1 MGIYVGGTGSDNHL
15 DDYEEGTF
23 SSNWHSNGSSVGNTT
38 YSSTNHSRYIKVGNM
53 VHVSMYCYQSHTSGN
68 NGPWQSFMP
77 FTSVNAVGAESA
89 GTLMSDTMDSG
100 SSAAFWTLYKPKN
113 TTILYIFYITKNQGW
128 SYQETGHDSTM
139 TLIGQIT
146 YEAA

>member
-1 MGIYVGGTGSDNHL
+1 MAIYFGSNTDEGL

-23 SSNWHSNGSSVGNTT
+23 SSNWHSNNSSVSNTN
-38 YSSTNHSRYIKVGNM
+38 YGSNNHSRYIKIGNM
-53 VHVSMYCYQSHTSGN
+53 VHVSMYCYQSHSSGS

-77 FTSVNAVGAESA
+77 FTSNSAEGTQSA
-89 GTLMSDTMDSG
+89 GTLMADTMDSG
-100 SSAAFWTLYKPKN
+100 SSALFWNLYKPKN
-113 TTILYIFYITKNQGW
+113 TTILYIFYQTKNQGW
-128 SYQETGHDSTM
+128 AYQETGHDSTM

>member
-1 MGIYVGGTGSDNHL
+1 MAIYFGSNTDEAL

-23 SSNWHSNGSSVGNTT
+23 SSNWHSNNSSVSNTN
-38 YSSTNHSRYIKVGNM
+38 YGSNNHSRYIKVGNM
-53 VHVSMYCYQSHTSGN
+53 VHVSMYCYQSHQSGS

-77 FTSVNAVGAESA
+77 FASKDQPGVQSA
-89 GTLMSDTMDSG
+89 GTCMTDTMDSG
-100 SSAAFWTLYKPKN
+100 SSAAFWTFYKPRN

-128 SYQETGHDSTM
+128 AYQETGHDTTM
-139 TLIGQIT
+139 TLIGQVT